1 MNGIRTIAAASLLS
15 CALAHPA
22 PGTERTLRK
31 DDVPAAVLS
40 AFSKAWP
47 TATTVAFAEETKD
60 GKAYFEIESR
70 DGNVARDVL
79 IAPDGSIV
87 EVEEVVPEA
96 ALPAAVVEAA
106 RALGKRVVIRKAEK
120 VTRGKVV
127 TYSLELKGAKV
138 KEAAFDPA
146 GAPAGL

>member
-1 MNGIRTIAAASLLS
+1 M
-15 CALAHPA
+15 
-22 PGTERTLRK
+22 
-31 DDVPAAVLS
+31 PAAVLS

-47 TATTVAFAEETKD
+47 TATVVAFAEETKD

-79 IAPDGSIV
+79 LAPDGSIV